1 MGDISGIGRSNTG
14 ADTIVLLSDGQPTTG
29 PVVKEDQ
36 ILELITNANQL
47 SRVQIHTISLGNS
60 PLLKE
65 LARRN
70 EGEHRAINSW

>member
-1 MGDISGIGRSNTG
+1 
-14 ADTIVLLSDGQPTTG
+14 
-29 PVVKEDQ
+29 VKEDQ

-47 SRVQIHTISLGNS
+47 SRLQIHTISLGNS

-70 EGEHRAINSW
+70 EGEHRAISSW